1 MHYWGEKL
9 LSCWAVVVTVVV
21 GAAIMVACGS
31 ESQVTETEPTAN
43 PPVNTRTA
51 GSVEPPATATP
62 PVTPA
67 KATTPG
73 PAPLAS
79 PVEETPEVGPA
90 VVSQS
95 PQPPLVG
102 TPTYPATSPPT
113 KLVPA
118 ASQAGKPATT
128 PVLEQT
134 PVPEPTPELKPILDP
149 PMAEQRPHSY
159 THHGITI
166 EDPWKW
172 LRDADYPTVDDE
184 DVLAYLNA
192 ENDYFE
198 ANMSPHKELTD
209 AIFEEIKGRQQ
220 PDLASVPWKDG
231 DWYYQWKF
239 GEESQYRIWLR
250 WPSVGLEGPEGDE
263 AARQGPTAEVTTLL
277 DEPALAEGLEYFRLG
292 SLSVSNGGG
301 LLAYATDTDG
311 SERYKLVIK
320 DLATG
325 ELLPEEIP
333 NIIGRIVWSAD
344 DSSLLYTVVDDNWR
358 PWQVRRHVLGQ
369 PVEEDTIVYEES
381 DPGFFVGIGESASR
395 EYIMIGAGDHVTSEV
410 RLIPAADLAADPV
423 VVSARRANHEYSIDH
438 QGDRFIIR
446 TNDTHKNF
454 RLATAPG
461 DDPAEAAWQPLV
473 DASDS
478 HYITGFDTFKD
489 FIAVEV
495 RIDGLDN
502 VRLMW
507 RDGAVKSIEFPE
519 SAYSASV
526 GRNRE
531 FDTDTL
537 RLYYDSMVTP
547 STVFDYHLS
556 TEELEVRQVQ
566 EVPSGY
572 AADEYVTDRLLA
584 PARDGVE
591 VPVSIVRHRDTPVDG
606 SAPLYIYG
614 YGAYGYAIP
623 PSFSTSRLS
632 LLDRGFIYAIA
643 HVRGGDDLGYH
654 WYEAG
659 KLDRRTN
666 TFNDFV
672 DVARHLVNERYGSE
686 GRIAIAGG
694 SAGGQ
699 LMGAVVNQSPELW
712 GAVAAHVPFVD
723 VLNTMLDDTLPLTPI
738 EWPEWGNPIEDP
750 VVFDYIR
757 SYSPYDQLTARDYPP
772 ILVTAG
778 LNDPRV
784 TYWEPAKYVAK
795 LRALKT
801 DDNLVLLKTNMGAG
815 HGGRSGRYD
824 RLYEVA
830 EEYAFMLVVMG
841 LVE

>member
-1 MHYWGEKL
+1 M
-9 LSCWAVVVTVVV
+9 
-21 GAAIMVACGS
+21 
-31 ESQVTETEPTAN
+31 
-43 PPVNTRTA
+43 
-51 GSVEPPATATP
+51 
-62 PVTPA
+62 
-67 KATTPG
+67 
-73 PAPLAS
+73 
-79 PVEETPEVGPA
+79 
-90 VVSQS
+90 
-95 PQPPLVG
+95 
-102 TPTYPATSPPT
+102 
-113 KLVPA
+113 
-118 ASQAGKPATT
+118 
-128 PVLEQT
+128 
-134 PVPEPTPELKPILDP
+134 PEPTPSVPSDVPEATPIMPEPTPSVPSEITP
-149 PMAEQRPHSY
+149 PVAPQRLHSY

-166 EDPWKW
+166 EDPWRW
-172 LRDADYPTVDDE
+172 LRAADYPTVDDE
-184 DVLAYLNA
+184 DILAYLNA
-192 ENDYFE
+192 ENAYFE
-198 ANMSPHKELTD
+198 AKMAPHKELTD

-231 DWYYQWKF
+231 GWYYQWKF
-239 GEESQYRIWLR
+239 AEESQYRIWFR
-250 WPSVGLEGPEGDE
+250 WPADRPNGREAPTGDVE
-263 AARQGPTAEVTTLL
+263 TLL

-292 SLSVSNGGG
+292 SLSVSNGGN

-311 SERYKLVIK
+311 SERYKLVVK

-333 NIIGRIVWSAD
+333 NIIGRVVWSAD

-369 PVEEDTIVYEES
+369 PAEQDTVVYEET
-381 DPGFFVGIGESASR
+381 DPGFFVGIGESASK
-395 EYIMIGAGDHVTSEV
+395 EYILIGAGDHVTSEV
-410 RLIPAADLAADPV
+410 RLVPASDPAAAPV
-423 VVSARRANHEYSIDH
+423 VVAPRRANHEYSVDH

-446 TNDTHKNF
+446 TNDTHKNT

-461 DDPAEAAWQPLV
+461 DDPTDAAWQPLV

-478 HYITGFDTFKD
+478 HYITGFDTFQD

-495 RIDGLDN
+495 RIDGLDH

-507 RDGAVKSIEFPE
+507 RDGREKNISFPE
-519 SAYSASV
+519 SAYSAGV
-526 GRNRE
+526 GQNRE
-531 FDTDTL
+531 FRTDTL
-537 RLYYDSMVTP
+537 RLDYTSMVTP
-547 STVFDYHLS
+547 GTVFDYHLD

-572 AADEYVTDRLLA
+572 DASEYVTERLLA

-606 SAPLYIYG
+606 SAPLYLYG
-614 YGAYGYAIP
+614 YGAYGIAMP
-623 PSFSTSRLS
+623 PGFSTTRLS

-643 HVRGGDDLGYH
+643 HIRGGDDLGYH

-659 KLDRRTN
+659 KLDRRAN

-672 DVARHLVNERYGSE
+672 DVARHLVEQGYVEE

-699 LMGAVVNQSPELW
+699 LMGAVVNRAPELW

-738 EWPEWGNPIEDP
+738 EWPEWGNPVEDKE
-750 VVFDYIR
+750 VFEYIR

-801 DDNLVLLKTNMGAG
+801 DDNLLLLKTNMGAG

-830 EEYAFMLVVMG
+830 EEYAFMLAVMG
-841 LVE
+841 LAE

>member
-1 MHYWGEKL
+1 MLHRVPLRVAGLLVILPIAAMLGCAGEP
-9 LSCWAVVVTVVV
+9 SGGVQSPPPTPEVAAPPESPGAV
-21 GAAIMVACGS
+21 A
-31 ESQVTETEPTAN
+31 
-43 PPVNTRTA
+43 A
-51 GSVEPPATATP
+51 GSGDNFVPLVTPPPAEASAAAVPAVAAPAEDRPEVP
-62 PVTPA
+62 PTFPPLA
-67 KATTPG
+67 ANAPTPG
-73 PAPLAS
+73 PVSGPMS
-79 PVEETPEVGPA
+79 ESTPIPE
-90 VVSQS
+90 
-95 PQPPLVG
+95 
-102 TPTYPATSPPT
+102 ATS
-113 KLVPA
+113 LM
-118 ASQAGKPATT
+118 S
-128 PVLEQT
+128 
-134 PVPEPTPELKPILDP
+134 EPTPTAQTEIVP
-149 PMAEQRPHSY
+149 PLADRRPHSF

-166 EDPWKW
+166 EDPWNW
-172 LRDADYPTVDDE
+172 LRDPDYPTVDDE
-184 DVLAYLNA
+184 AVLAYLNA
-192 ENDYFE
+192 ENAYFE
-198 ANMSPHKELTD
+198 AQMAPHKELTD

-239 GEESQYRIWLR
+239 AEDSQYRIWLR
-250 WPSVGLEGPEGDE
+250 WPADGPDARE
-263 AARQGPTAEVTTLL
+263 APTADVETLL

-292 SLSVSNGGG
+292 SLSVSNGGA

-311 SERYKLVIK
+311 SERYKLVVK

-325 ELLPEEIP
+325 ELFPEEIP
-333 NIIGRIVWSAD
+333 NIIGRVVWSAD

-369 PVEEDTIVYEES
+369 PVEEDTVVYEES
-381 DPGFFVGIGESASR
+381 DPGFFVGIRESASQ
-395 EYIMIGAGDHVTSEV
+395 EYILIGAGDHVTSEV
-410 RLIPAADLAADPV
+410 RLVPAADPGADPV
-423 VVSARRANHEYSIDH
+423 VVAPRRANHEYSIDH

-446 TNDTHKNF
+446 TNDLHKNT
-454 RLATAPG
+454 RLATAPDG
-461 DDPAEAAWQPLV
+461 DPTEAAWQPLV
-473 DASDS
+473 DPSDD

-489 FIAVEV
+489 FIAVEL
-495 RIDGLDN
+495 RIDGLDH

-507 RDGAVKSIEFPE
+507 RDGASRYIDFPE

-531 FDTDTL
+531 FQTDTL
-537 RLYYDSMVTP
+537 RLHYDSMVTP
-547 STVFDYHLS
+547 STVFDYHVD

-572 AADEYVTDRLLA
+572 DASEYVTERLLA

-591 VPVSIVRHRDTPVDG
+591 VPVSIVRHKDTPVDG
-606 SAPLYIYG
+606 SAPLYLYG

-623 PSFSTSRLS
+623 PSFSTTRLS
-632 LLDRGFIYAIA
+632 LLDRGFIYALA
-643 HVRGGDDLGYH
+643 HIRGGDDLGYH

-672 DVARHLVNERYGSE
+672 DVARHLVGQGYVEE

-699 LMGAVVNQSPELW
+699 LMGAVVNQAPELW

-723 VLNTMLDDTLPLTPI
+723 VLNTMLDDSLPLTPI
-738 EWPEWGNPIEDP
+738 EWPEWGNPIEDET
-750 VVFDYIR
+750 VFNYIR

-801 DDNLVLLKTNMGAG
+801 DDNLLLLKTNMGAG

-830 EEYAFMLVVMG
+830 EEYAFMLAVMG